1 MKVSFVP
8 IEGIV
13 KKVGMKVPNMLPKV
27 CKAPSFPIISPLSFK
42 VVVAYFARLGVVPP
56 SKIRGKTKR
65 MEQVKIDAQIKKFF
79 PPNNITKNDESIT
92 MYFTKKGID
101 EIATPAI
108 IRCIYSTFGFLF
120 LSALFPPK
128 IFPIAMDIIII
139 AIITVHSI

>member
-1 MKVSFVP
+1 MESKAKEEFFPKIENKTKTPSKIYSLGLIFFSVIKKKLKPKSIKIPPKTMKVSFVP

-79 PPNNITKNDESIT
+79 PPNNITKN
-92 MYFTKKGID
+92 
-101 EIATPAI
+101 P
-108 IRCIYSTFGFLF
+108 
-120 LSALFPPK
+120 
-128 IFPIAMDIIII
+128 
-139 AIITVHSI
+139 